1 MKRIS
6 ALLLSVMIAVGCT
19 VFGSCGKK
27 GTETSEGET
36 VEGVTVDNNY
46 VYYGDSSE
54 GKKPIRITFVE
65 KGYGRI
71 WLVEIA
77 KRFVKDNPEYVIEV
91 DGDPNLTGSMATKLE
106 SGRNL
111 SDIYMPVGSMWE
123 QYVFRG
129 FIEPIGD
136 VYSAYADEGDEKT
149 VGEKMSESWRA
160 YGHIST
166 QVYDDY
172 FVMPWNDNVT
182 GIVYNVGM
190 FEQYGWKVPETTDE
204 LYALCRQILEDTDGK
219 IKPFVY
225 PGQIGGYFDYLGG
238 TWWMQSSG
246 YEGMRK
252 FYDLE
257 SVEVFNPSVQPSL
270 GRKESL
276 AEFERFFTGEEAT
289 SFSMTGSMSKNHI
302 TAQVDFLR
310 GNAAMIPNASWMER
324 EMKDTMPE
332 NFKMALMSVP
342 YIESAQKDESG
353 NYIRCNY
360 ATSPD
365 YMFIPKGASE
375 VEGAKKFMV
384 YMCKDEMLRLYT
396 KYAGAPRPFDYD
408 TDGIEGISY
417 FTQSVLDVW
426 SSSKRFFMY
435 SKHPAY
441 MKSLVQINGGYM
453 DPYASIIYGE
463 LTATK
468 FTNAVYL
475 NALDNWEQWMN
486 DANV

>member
-1 MKRIS
+1 MKRLG
-6 ALLLSVMIAVGCT
+6 ALLLAAVIG
-19 VFGSCGKK
+19 VGLPGAFASCGRRVPK
-27 GTETSEGET
+27 TSEGEY
-36 VEGVTVDNNY
+36 VEGVTVDKND
-46 VYYGDSSE
+46 VYCGDSKE
-54 GKKPIRITFVE
+54 GKKPIKVTFVE
-65 KGYGRI
+65 KGYGRV

-77 KRFVKDNPEYVIEV
+77 KRFVKDNPEYLVEV

-136 VYSAYADEGDEKT
+136 VYGAYAEESDTKT
-149 VGEKMSESWRA
+149 IGEKMSESWRA
-160 YGHIST
+160 YGHIT
-166 QVYDDY
+166 NQVYDDY
-172 FVMPWNDNVT
+172 FVMPWSDNVT
-182 GIVYNVGM
+182 GFVYNAGM
-190 FEQYGWKVPETTDE
+190 FEQYGWEVPETTDE
-204 LYALCRQILEDTDGK
+204 LYALCERILADTEGK

-225 PGQIGGYFDYLGG
+225 PGQIGGYFDFIGG

-246 YEGMRK
+246 YEGIRE
-252 FYDLE
+252 FYDFE
-257 SVEVFNPSVQPSL
+257 SEKVFDPSVQPSL
-270 GRKESL
+270 GRKQSL
-276 AEFERFFTGEEAT
+276 AEFERFFAGDA
-289 SFSMTGSMSKNHI
+289 SRFSMTGSMSKNHI
-302 TAQVDFLR
+302 TAQMDFLR

-332 NFKMALMSVP
+332 NFKMGLMSVP
-342 YIESAQKDESG
+342 YISTAKADESG
-353 NYIRCNY
+353 GYIRCNY

-375 VEGAKKFMV
+375 VEGAKKFLI
-384 YMCKDEMLRLYT
+384 YMCRDEMLRLYT
-396 KYAGAPRPFDYD
+396 KYAGSPRPFDYD
-408 TDGIEGISY
+408 TSGIEGLSY

-426 SSSKRFFMY
+426 NSSRKFFVY

-441 MKSLVQINGGYM
+441 MKSLISLNGGYM

-475 NALDNWEQWMN
+475 NALDNWEQWMS